1 MTRSRQLAVL
11 VGAFF
16 VLVSALYW
24 VVLGDPLPAAVA
36 VGAALVLLSASSG

>member
-16 VLVSALYW
+16 VLVTALYW
-24 VVLGDPLPAAVA
+24 VVVGDSLPAAVA
-36 VGAALVLLSASSG
+36 AGAALVLLPASSG